1 MTTRIIVGTLLL
13 LSVACGGS
21 AKPQGPTGTLENLVA
36 PIALYPDALLAQMLI
51 SATDPDKVV
60 DLDMWLKA
68 NKQLKGTQLQDE
80 AVRAGFD
87 ASYIALALFPDVVA
101 NMASQIAWTRL
112 LGQSF
117 TSDRAGV
124 MAAIQSLR
132 QKAQNVGNLKTTP
145 QQQVQTKTMETGESV
160 IVIEPANPQ
169 VVYVP
174 QYKPEVVYVQAPP
187 PAPATTTVI
196 VEDDDD
202 DAEKAVAGLIGFT
215 AGIAIGASM
224 NNSYYY
230 GPYGF
235 YGAPPMYYGGWNN
248 YYEARDDARDDWMD
262 HREDMFDER
271 SDRLEDRQDARNDR
285 LENSQGARS
294 DRVEQRQENR
304 PQSQAERTERRSQAQ
319 SAASQRTG
327 ERSAQAQSA
336 AAQRTGERSAQ
347 AQSAASQRSAER
359 TATGRTGSAEARGY
373 GGAQSQAMSQRS
385 GSDAFSG
392 YSSGQSQRT
401 ASNRGHQSRA
411 SSGGGGR
418 TRSGGGGGGR
428 RR

>member
-21 AKPQGPTGTLENLVA
+21 PKPQGPTGTLENLVA

-68 NKQLKGTQLQDE
+68 NKNLKGTQLQDE

-87 ASYIALALFPDVVA
+87 ASYIALVLFPDVVA

-117 TSDRAGV
+117 MSDRMGV

-145 QQQVQTKTMETGESV
+145 QQQVQTKTMETGENV

-187 PAPATTTVI
+187 ATTTTVV

-202 DAEKAVAGLIGFT
+202 DAEAAVAGLIGFT

-230 GPYGF
+230 GPMGF

-271 SDRLEDRQDARNDR
+271 SDRLEDRQDSRNDR
-285 LENSQGARS
+285 LENSQGQRS
-294 DRVEQRQENR
+294 ERTEQRQENR

-327 ERSAQAQSA
+327 ERSTQAQGA

-347 AQSAASQRSAER
+347 AQGAASQRTAER
-359 TATGRTGSAEARGY
+359 SATGRTGSAEARGY
-373 GGAQSQAMSQRS
+373 GGAQSQAASQRS
-385 GSDAFSG
+385 TDAFSG
-392 YSSGQSQRT
+392 YQSGGSQ
-401 ASNRGHQSRA
+401 RA
-411 SSGGGGR
+411 SS
-418 TRSGGGGGGR
+418 
-428 RR
+428 